1 MDKQAMVQFWDELW
15 SKNMWW
21 PAFNT
26 SFADLTAEQAAWS
39 PAPGR
44 NSIWQNLHHICF
56 WREVVVARVDGAK
69 QPPQD
74 QIERRNFE
82 PPAEVSD
89 AAWRG
94 ALVRFQRSQTLVRD
108 ALDSGKLTEEQ
119 FKFIVPHDAYHVGQ
133 VMYLRALQGLPAV
146 KYE

>member
-1 MDKQAMVQFWDELW
+1 MDKQAMTQFWDELW

-21 PAFNT
+21 PAFEA
-26 SFADLTAEQAAWS
+26 SFRDLTPQQAARA

-56 WREVVVARVDGAK
+56 WREVVVARLDGK
-69 QPPQD
+69 KPPQD
-74 QIERRNFE
+74 EIERRNFE

-89 AAWRG
+89 SAWG
-94 ALVRFQRSQTLVRD
+94 DALARFERSQKLVRD
-108 ALDSGKLTEEQ
+108 ALESGKLTEEQ

-133 VMYLRALQGLPAV
+133 VMYIRALQGLPAI